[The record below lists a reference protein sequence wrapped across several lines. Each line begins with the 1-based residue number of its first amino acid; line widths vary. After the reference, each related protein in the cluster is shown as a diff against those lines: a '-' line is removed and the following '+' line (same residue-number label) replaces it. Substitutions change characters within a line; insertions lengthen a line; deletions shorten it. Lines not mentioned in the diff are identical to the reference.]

1 MKFIRL
7 LLTAFVSLGLIYVL
21 DNRFADLPY
30 LRDNASLSSIPSLGK
45 LCNPFGGFWTNAE
58 STTFPKSIRLR
69 SEHLEDEVK
78 VMLDD
83 RLVPH
88 IFASNETDLYYAQGY
103 ITAQYRLW
111 QMDFLTYVAAGRIS
125 ELLGER
131 GLDYDLKQRRI
142 GMLYAA
148 EASLKELEE
157 DEKSKAAIQ
166 AFSQGVNDYID
177 QLSPAN
183 YPLEYKILGYA
194 PEKWDAL
201 KVILILKYMA
211 QDLSFRNNDLR
222 MTNLLHKFG
231 SKEMK
236 QLFRGYSPLQDPII
250 PKETEFNFR
259 NISRPQAPKEIS
271 YPLEEEAQG
280 AAEDKSGIGSN
291 NWAISA
297 DKSSTGYPILA
308 NDPHLSLNLPSIWFE
323 IQLVTPKL
331 NVYGVS
337 IPGTP
342 GVIIGF
348 NKDVAW
354 GVTNVGSDV
363 LDWYKIKFKDDKKEA
378 YWHDET
384 WKPVEKRIEE
394 IKIRNGE
401 TRKDTILFTHH
412 GPIAAQEGEEEFAK
426 NNNFPL
432 NAALRWLAHDV
443 SNEFL
448 TFYNLNRARNY
459 SDYRKAL
466 SYYTCPAQN
475 FIFADNSKNIAITAN
490 GKFPK
495 KWNEQGKYVLDGSNP
510 EHDWQDWVPYEQN
523 PHVRNP
529 ERGFV
534 SSANQFPVVDSLY
547 PYYLDW
553 TFANYMRGKRINDY
567 LANLSEATPD
577 SLRLLQYDHLG
588 QRAKDLLPY
597 MIKYTGDLEFY
608 SEAGKAWKLLEEWD
622 FHYGKEQVAPT
633 IFEVW
638 WDKLEAAIWKDDMG
652 EEGLRFPRQDLTQQM
667 VMLGDSARS
676 VKWFDDINTDSTE
689 SLRDLLIASFK
700 ETIEELEE
708 ERGPIGELWKWTN
721 YRNTAI
727 NHLIPFLEPFS
738 VRGIN
743 SPGCRDCV
751 NAISTRTGPS
761 WRMIVA
767 LGQKPKAYVIYP
779 GGQSGNPGSHY
790 YNNFIP
796 VWNQGE
802 LADALY
808 LTRSNEKSD
817 RIISRILFVK

>member
-7 LLTAFVSLGLIYVL
+7 LLTALISFCLIYVL
-21 DNRFADLPY
+21 NNRFADIPY
-30 LRDNASLSSIPSLGK
+30 LKNIDSISSIPALGK

-58 STTFPKSIRLR
+58 PSTFPKSIRL
-69 SEHLEDEVK
+69 SGEHLKAEVN
-78 VMLDD
+78 VLLDD

-88 IFASNETDLYYAQGY
+88 IFAKNETDLYYAQGY

-111 QMDFLTYVAAGRIS
+111 QMDFLTYAAAGRIS
-125 ELLGER
+125 ELLGED
-131 GLDYDLKQRRI
+131 GLGYDLKQRRI

-148 EASLKELEE
+148 EASLKELEK
-157 DEKSKAAIQ
+157 DQKSKDAIN
-166 AFSQGVNDYID
+166 AFLLGVNDYID

-183 YPLEYKILGYA
+183 YPLEYKLMGYA

-211 QDLSFRNNDLR
+211 QDLSFRNSDLR
-222 MTNLLHKFG
+222 MTNLLQKFG
-231 SKEMK
+231 PDEMK
-236 QLFRGYSPLQDPII
+236 QLFRGYSPLQEPIV

-259 NISRPQAPKEIS
+259 NVSRPKVPKEIT
-271 YPLEEEAQG
+271 YPVEESAQGEEE
-280 AAEDKSGIGSN
+280 DRSGIGSN

-297 DKSSTGYPILA
+297 EKSSTGYPILA

-323 IQLVTPKL
+323 VQLVTPKL

-363 LDWYKIKFKDDKKEA
+363 LDWYKIKFKDEKKEE
-378 YWHDET
+378 YWHDAS

-394 IKIRNGE
+394 IKIRDGE
-401 TRKDTILFTHH
+401 TVLDTILFTHH
-412 GPIAAQEGEEEFAK
+412 GPIAAREGEEAFAK
-426 NNNFPL
+426 DNSFPL
-432 NAALRWLAHDV
+432 NSALRWLAHDL

-448 TFYNLNRARNY
+448 TFYHLNRARNY

-466 SYYTCPAQN
+466 SYYACPAQN
-475 FIFADNSKNIAITAN
+475 FIFADNSKNIAITSN

-495 KWNEQGKYVLDGSNP
+495 KWKEQGKYILDGSNP
-510 EHDWQDWVPYEQN
+510 EHDWQDWVPFEQN

-553 TFANYMRGKRINDY
+553 SFATYMRGKRINDR
-567 LANLSEATPD
+567 LTWMTDATPD

-588 QRAKDLLPY
+588 QRAMDVLPQ

-608 SEAGKAWKLLEEWD
+608 SEAEKAWKLLQDWD
-622 FHYGKEQVAPT
+622 FHYTYDQIAPT
-633 IFEVW
+633 IFEEW
-638 WDKLEAAIWKDDMG
+638 WGKLEDAIWEDEMG
-652 EEGLRFPRQDLTQQM
+652 AEGLRFPHRDLTQYM
-667 VMLGDSARS
+667 VMLGDSAQA
-676 VKWFDDINTDSTE
+676 VKWFDNIETDSTE
-689 SLRDLLIASFK
+689 SLRDLLISSYK
-700 ETIEELEE
+700 EAIEGLEE
-708 ERGPIGELWKWTN
+708 DRGPIGELWKWGNKRSTKVS
-721 YRNTAI
+721 
-727 NHLIPFLEPFS
+727 HLVPFFKAFS
-738 VRGIN
+738 EQGIN

-751 NAISTRTGPS
+751 NAISDRTGPS
-761 WRMIVA
+761 WRMVVA
-767 LGQKPKAYVIYP
+767 LGQRPKAYVIYP

-790 YNNFIP
+790 YSNFIP
-796 VWNQGE
+796 TWTKGE

-817 RIISRILFVK
+817 RIISRVRFVK